1 MTYLNLPRTTGVT
14 ASVVERMEN
23 TLKDDVLRELKRSD
37 GRMLLHDE
45 REIKPGTYEVIPIWE
60 TVEPHDVMT
69 PRELYEQ
76 VIKEGY
82 KVDYARVA
90 IVSWKA

>member
-1 MTYLNLPRTTGVT
+1 
-14 ASVVERMEN
+14 MET
-23 TLKDDVLRELKRSD
+23 TLKDDVLQELRKSD

-45 REIKPGTYEVIPIWE
+45 QEIRPGSYEVIPVWE
-60 TVEPHDVMT
+60 TVEESEVMT

-76 VIKEGY
+76 VINEGY

-90 IVSWKA
+90 IVSSETCYSQNRS